1 MSAALLTENYQETAA
16 LPRHLLRDQVAI
28 VTGGSR
34 GIGRATALRLAE
46 AGAHVI
52 VNWARQ
58 QAGAEA
64 VAQACQELGVKALAV
79 RADVGDFRQAATLVE
94 TALEH
99 FGRLD
104 LVVA

>member
-1 MSAALLTENYQETAA
+1 MSASLLTENHQETTD

-52 VNWARQ
+52 VNYARHQ
-58 QAGAEA
+58 RGAEE
-64 VAQACQELGVKALAV
+64 VARAMNCSKATVRSHIANARIKFRRYIERSRRAQERRSTERNDK
-79 RADVGDFRQAATLVE
+79 
-94 TALEH
+94 
-99 FGRLD
+99 
-104 LVVA
+104 